1 MPGSI
6 KIDDGS
12 GNYTILTNAG
22 SLGSD
27 KTLTIP
33 NETGTLN
40 LQSGSVLQVVNA
52 TDVSTDNGSS
62 QYGRQTTET
71 SFQDTGLTA
80 TITPSATSSK
90 ILVLVNHQALTY
102 APGDIPFGN
111 YQLVRGSTAIN
122 TASAGA
128 KFDAHEGDSNAYVT
142 TPIIFNYLDSPS
154 TTSAT
159 TYKTQNKYAG
169 SGSGYT
175 WSGYYGLSSMTLI
188 EIGG

>member
-27 KTLTIP
+27 KTITVP

-52 TDVSTDNGSS
+52 TDVSTDNGVGNYGVQISS
-62 QYGRQTTET
+62 T
-71 SFQDTGLTA
+71 SFTDTGLTA

-90 ILVLVNHQALTY
+90 ILILVQHYPLTY

-111 YQLVRGSTAIN
+111 YQLLRGSTSIK

-128 KFDAHEGDSNAYVT
+128 KFDAHEGDNNAYVT
-142 TPIIFNYLDSPS
+142 TPIIFNCVDSPS

-159 TYKTQNKYAG
+159 TYKTQGKYAG

-175 WSGYYGLSSMTLI
+175 WSGYYGYSSITLL
-188 EIGG
+188 EVGG

>member
-12 GNYTILTNAG
+12 GNYTILTNGG

-27 KTLTIP
+27 KTITIP
-33 NETGTLN
+33 NTTGTLN
-40 LQSGSVLQVVNA
+40 LQSGSALQVVNA
-52 TDVSTDNGSS
+52 TDVATDNGSS
-62 QYGRQTTET
+62 QYGRQTTES

-90 ILVLVNHQALTY
+90 ILVLVQHYPLTY
-102 APGDIPFGN
+102 APGDIPAGQ

-122 TASAGA
+122 TAQAIA
-128 KFDAHEGDSNAYVT
+128 KFDAHEGDNNAYVS

-159 TYKTQNKYAG
+159 TYKTQGRFHG

-175 WSGYYGLSSMTLI
+175 WSGYYGVSSMTLI
-188 EIGG
+188 EVGG